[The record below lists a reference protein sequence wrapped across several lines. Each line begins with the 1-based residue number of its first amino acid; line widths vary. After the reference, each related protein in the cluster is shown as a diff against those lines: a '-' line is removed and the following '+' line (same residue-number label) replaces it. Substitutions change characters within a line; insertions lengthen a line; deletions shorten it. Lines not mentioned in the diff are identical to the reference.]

1 MLDQNKLKDGL
12 IDALKKGEETQ
23 AVSGGEEGEMEAKYS
38 DSDVAGFMADAIV
51 DYASDAVIGPLAG
64 IMIPAAP
71 SPLPSSANGQMPAVQ
86 TADLGK
92 EPLKAAIL
100 AGFKA
105 MDAPLAM
112 MSAGIV
118 AYTAAS
124 FVMMQAGPANC
135 PGAAVMAVPP
145 VLSAVNLAVQNS
157 EGALE
162 DWCDMAAA
170 AIHVSF
176 KATIFTGACT
186 ASDGGLGPAIGP
198 LQ

>member
-23 AVSGGEEGEMEAKYS
+23 AVSGGEEGEMEAKYT

-51 DYASDAVIGPLAG
+51 AYASDAEIGPLAG
-64 IMIPAAP
+64 IMIPSVP
-71 SPLPSSANGQMPAVQ
+71 PVTSSANGQRPAVK
-86 TADLGK
+86 TADVGK

-112 MSAGIV
+112 MTAGIV
-118 AYTAAS
+118 AYAAAS
-124 FVMMQAGPANC
+124 FTVMQAGPANC
-135 PGAAVMAVPP
+135 LGAAVMAVPP

-162 DWCDMAAA
+162 DWCDMASA
-170 AIHVSF
+170 AIHASF
-176 KATIFTGACT
+176 KATIFTGVCT
-186 ASDGGLGPAIGP
+186 ASDGGVGPAIGP

>member
-64 IMIPAAP
+64 IIIPP
-71 SPLPSSANGQMPAVQ
+71 SVPSSANGQMPAVK
-86 TADLGK
+86 TADVGK

-112 MSAGIV
+112 MTAGIV
-118 AYTAAS
+118 AYAAS
-124 FVMMQAGPANC
+124 SFTLMQAGPANC
-135 PGAAVMAVPP
+135 PGVAVMAVPP

-186 ASDGGLGPAIGP
+186 ASDGGLGPAIFP

>member
-1 MLDQNKLKDGL
+1 MLDQGKLKDGL
-12 IDALKKGEETQ
+12 IDALKKGEETKS
-23 AVSGGEEGEMEAKYS
+23 ASGGEEGEMESKHT
-38 DSDVAGFMADAIV
+38 DDDVAGVMADAIV
-51 DYASDAVIGPLAG
+51 AYASDAEIGPLAG
-64 IMIPAAP
+64 IMIPSVP
-71 SPLPSSANGQMPAVQ
+71 PVPSSANGQMPKVQ
-86 TADLGK
+86 TADIGK

-105 MDAPLAM
+105 MEAPLAM

-135 PGAAVMAVPP
+135 PGAAVMAAPP
-145 VLSAVNLAVQNS
+145 VLGPVNLGVQNS

-162 DWCDMAAA
+162 DWCDQVSA
-170 AIHVSF
+170 AIHVAF

>member
-23 AVSGGEEGEMEAKYS
+23 AVSGGEEGEMEAKYT

-51 DYASDAVIGPLAG
+51 AYASDAVIGPLAG
-64 IMIPAAP
+64 IIITPPGA
-71 SPLPSSANGQMPAVQ
+71 PSSANGQMPAVK
-86 TADLGK
+86 TADVGK

-112 MSAGIV
+112 MTAGIV
-118 AYTAAS
+118 AYAAAS
-124 FVMMQAGPANC
+124 FTVMQAGPANC
-135 PGAAVMAVPP
+135 LGAAVMAVPP

-176 KATIFTGACT
+176 KATIFTGVCT
-186 ASDGGLGPAIGP
+186 ASDGGVGPAIGP